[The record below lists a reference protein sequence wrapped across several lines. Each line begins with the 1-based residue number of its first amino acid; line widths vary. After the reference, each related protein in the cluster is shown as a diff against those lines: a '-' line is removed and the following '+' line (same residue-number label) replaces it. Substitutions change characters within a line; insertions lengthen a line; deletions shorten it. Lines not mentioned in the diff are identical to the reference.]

1 MRSLIWILVC
11 VLIPLVGTT
20 YAMRMMLL
28 SLLPEKFRRDLGGD
42 EARSDAVS
50 SG

>member
-20 YAMRMMLL
+20 YALRMMLF
-28 SLLPEKFRRDLGGD
+28 SLMPVRF
-42 EARSDAVS
+42 AVD
-50 SG
+50 GTRNNPIATDN

>member
-20 YAMRMMLL
+20 YAVRMLLL
-28 SLLPEKFRRDLGGD
+28 SLIP
-42 EARSDAVS
+42 ARFAADRSHSDPTLADN
-50 SG
+50 

>member
-20 YAMRMMLL
+20 YALRMMLF
-28 SLLPEKFRRDLGGD
+28 SLVP
-42 EARSDAVS
+42 ARFAVDGTQHNS
-50 SG
+50 ALTDRS

>member
-20 YAMRMMLL
+20 YALRMMLL
-28 SLLPEKFRRDLGGD
+28 SLMPARFAFD
-42 EARSDAVS
+42 EVRNSLTSTDN
-50 SG
+50 

>member
-20 YAMRMMLL
+20 YALRMMLL
-28 SLLPEKFRRDLGGD
+28 SFLPERF
-42 EARSDAVS
+42 ARQRTQDHSDSYAEI
-50 SG
+50 

>member
-20 YAMRMMLL
+20 YALRMMLL
-28 SLLPEKFRRDLGGD
+28 SLMPAKF
-42 EARSDAVS
+42 AVD
-50 SG
+50 GTRNNPIATDN

>member
-20 YAMRMMLL
+20 YALRMMLL
-28 SLLPEKFRRDLGGD
+28 SFLPERFANQRKQNH
-42 EARSDAVS
+42 
-50 SG
+50 SGSYTEI